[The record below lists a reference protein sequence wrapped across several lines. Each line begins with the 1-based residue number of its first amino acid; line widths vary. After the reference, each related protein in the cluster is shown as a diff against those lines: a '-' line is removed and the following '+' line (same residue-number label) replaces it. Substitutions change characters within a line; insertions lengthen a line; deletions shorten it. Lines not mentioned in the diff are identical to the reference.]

1 VADTVAAPGLA
12 LGAVAHF
19 RWRCPLCAG
28 PVSVSASAG
37 QCDVAEHTFRQVGGI
52 WCFLPEARRQTY
64 AQFEQQYET
73 VRAAEG
79 WGKPDRQ
86 YFLAL
91 PEVAAVDPQTAIW
104 RQRAGSFRALIE
116 QVLQPLERERRR
128 PLTVL
133 DLGAGN
139 CWLAHR
145 LAGRGHRVAAVDV
158 RTGELDGLGAHAW
171 YGNADGSG
179 EAAFTPVQAEFDR
192 LPFAGDQA
200 DLVIFNASLHYAVD
214 YTITLQETLRVLRQ
228 AGRVVVMDS
237 PLYRQQGAG
246 AAMVREREARYERVY
261 SFRSNLLPSE
271 HFLTERRLRTLAA
284 ALGLRWQAIT
294 PLPPWRYAVRDWKAR
309 VRGRREPARFPL
321 IVGERMPNSRSSQA
335 GMDPGAQ
342 PGLAYRRTETGDP

>member
-1 VADTVAAPGLA
+1 VP
-12 LGAVAHF
+12 
-19 RWRCPLCAG
+19 
-28 PVSVSASAG
+28 
-37 QCDVAEHTFRQVGGI
+37 EHTFRQVGGI

-145 LAGRGHRVAAVDV
+145 LASRGHRVAAVDV

-214 YTITLQETLRVLRQ
+214 YTITLRETLRVLRQ

-261 SFRSNLLPSE
+261 GFRSNLLPSE
-271 HFLTERRLRTLAA
+271 HFLTERRLRTLTA
-284 ALGLRWQAIT
+284 ALGLRW
-294 PLPPWRYAVRDWKAR
+294 RAR
-309 VRGRREPARFPL
+309 VRGRREPGRFPL